1 MVGCLCFLT
10 HGSSSG
16 SERIVIYPLHN
27 SVAVGSVGNDPLQTH
42 YIGFE
47 NTVHLR
53 MNPLYL
59 SESD

>member
-1 MVGCLCFLT
+1 MGVQSLSTLA
-10 HGSSSG
+10 
-16 SERIVIYPLHN
+16 
-27 SVAVGSVGNDPLQTH
+27 SVSNDPLQTH
-42 YIGFE
+42 YIRFE

>member
-1 MVGCLCFLT
+1 MGPIIQNERL
-10 HGSSSG
+10 G
-16 SERIVIYPLHN
+16 SEQTD
-27 SVAVGSVGNDPLQTH
+27 SLQAH

-53 MNPLYL
+53 MNPWYL

>member
-27 SVAVGSVGNDPLQTH
+27 SVAEGSDSSDPLKAH
-42 YIGFE
+42 CIGFE

-59 SESD
+59 SEND

>member
-27 SVAVGSVGNDPLQTH
+27 SVAEG
-42 YIGFE
+42 
-47 NTVHLR
+47 TVVYVYVYEGPPCVHQML
-53 MNPLYL
+53 L
-59 SESD
+59 SPSPIWNLHE

>member
-1 MVGCLCFLT
+1 MGVQSPSTLPSD
-10 HGSSSG
+10 SS
-16 SERIVIYPLHN
+16 
-27 SVAVGSVGNDPLQTH
+27 DPLKTH
-42 YIGFE
+42 CLGFE